1 MRRVALTTSA
11 TRAVTIVLIGALA
24 AVGLFAL
31 RQAVRK
37 GLFSS
42 VGAVLIAGG
51 TLAALSNAFL
61 GVTVLLVVSTFD
73 GIIKG
78 MSTSLLVLIVKDYF
92 LGLCLATWLVR
103 RALRE
108 PSDAFS
114 QRLTIPV
121 LLFGAYALAQL
132 AHPNSPSILTSL
144 AGVRSWI
151 LWLPLF
157 VIAYDTIDTRWRF
170 DWLLKIIIA
179 LALIMGAYGILQYMF
194 GFEHLFALSDQFR
207 AFARRYVWTSPEGI
221 ASPRVFST
229 TVSAGTFGS
238 TMAICGL
245 VAVGTFFYWRGRAAR
260 LVAAG
265 TAAICFTGMVLSGT
279 RSAVVAAAFGGLVMI
294 LISRR
299 TRLALAAA
307 VVALIVSQLAL
318 SMSEGLLGERM
329 ATLWENK
336 SYTIERPTYPLRKG
350 LAEALRHPLGV
361 GPATGVGVADRLQGA
376 VERNRLGM
384 IENEFGRAFAELG
397 IPGGI
402 LFTYMVW
409 MMVAESLRARRKL
422 HLGRLKLLSAGL
434 FGATAA
440 QLLLL
445 MVGSALYGAPAAPFL
460 WCIIAGQLRLPQFES
475 EIGAV
480 HGLPEPGLEKQPIAT
495 A

>member
-1 MRRVALTTSA
+1 M
-11 TRAVTIVLIGALA
+11 TIVLIGALA

-51 TLAALSNAFL
+51 TLASLSNAFL
-61 GVTVLLVVSTFD
+61 GVIMLLVVSTFD
-73 GIIKG
+73 GLIKG
-78 MSTSLLVLIVKDYF
+78 MSTSMLVLIVKDYF
-92 LGLCLATWLVR
+92 LGLCVVAWLVR

-108 PSDAFS
+108 PSEALS
-114 QRLTIPV
+114 QRLTVPV
-121 LLFGAYALAQL
+121 LLFGAYALAQV
-132 AHPNSPSILTSL
+132 AHPNSPSTLTSL
-144 AGVRSWI
+144 AGVRSWV

-157 VIAYDTIDTRWRF
+157 IIAYDTINTRQRF
-170 DWLLKIIIA
+170 DWLLNVIVA
-179 LALIMGAYGILQYMF
+179 LALIMGVYGIFQYIF

-221 ASPRVFST
+221 TSPRVFST

-245 VAVGTFFYWRGRAAR
+245 VAVGTFFYWRSRMAR
-260 LVAAG
+260 LFAAG
-265 TAAICFTGMVLSGT
+265 TAAVCLTAMVLSGT
-279 RSAVVAAAFGGLVMI
+279 RSAVVAAAFGGLVMV

-299 TRLALAAA
+299 TRLTLAAA
-307 VVALIVSQLAL
+307 VVALIVSQWAL
-318 SMSEGLLGERM
+318 SMSGGILGERM

-336 SYTIERPTYPLRKG
+336 SYTIERPTYPLRRG
-350 LAEALRHPLGV
+350 LAEALKHPLGV
-361 GPATGVGVADRLQGA
+361 GPATGVGVSDRLQGA

-397 IPGGI
+397 IPGGL
-402 LFTYMVW
+402 LFAYMVW
-409 MMVAESLRARRKL
+409 MMVAETLRAWRKL
-422 HLGRLKLLSAGL
+422 RLVHLKLLSAGL
-434 FGATAA
+434 FGATTA

-460 WCIIAGQLRLPQFES
+460 WCIIAAQLRLPQFES
-475 EIGAV
+475 EMDTV
-480 HGLPEPGLEKQPIAT
+480 HDIPESSMGRAEQSAAT
-495 A
+495 M